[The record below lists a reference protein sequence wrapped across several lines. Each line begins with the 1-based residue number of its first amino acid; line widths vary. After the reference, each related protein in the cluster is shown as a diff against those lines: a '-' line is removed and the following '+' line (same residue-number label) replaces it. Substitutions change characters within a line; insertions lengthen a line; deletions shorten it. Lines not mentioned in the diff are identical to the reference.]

1 MKKIMVLIPL
11 LVSAT
16 IAMSQSPAN
25 KIVYDLSSGDTAVQ
39 ATVLRQMTNIL
50 KVAPDTRLEVVCHGQ
65 GIFLL
70 VEGKTFFKTNI
81 EAFNAN
87 ENISFKVCANSLK
100 RFKVDRNNVISQAG
114 IVPVA
119 ILELSGKQMEGW
131 SYIKAGN

>member
-1 MKKIMVLIPL
+1 MKKILVLITF

-16 IAMSQSPAN
+16 FAMSQNPAN

-50 KVAPDTRLEVVCHGQ
+50 KAAPGTQLEVVCHGQ

-70 VEGKTFFKTNI
+70 VEGKTFFKAGI
-81 EAFNAN
+81 EAFKENK
-87 ENISFKVCANSLK
+87 NISFKVCANSLK
-100 RFKVDRNNVISQAG
+100 RFNVDKSNVISQAG

-131 SYIKAGN
+131 SYIKAGY